1 MAASLSIAK
10 AEAETILT
18 EHCGD
23 GRLLVVEAENQTT
36 SEEAYKDWNRRRRKW
51 IELTK
56 DALTYI
62 YASGEEPDEFEKAA
76 RRAALFGPLAW
87 HESLRYDLV
96 ATQRGVD
103 KLESLIGRLR
113 YATEPAEVIV
123 VPTPSGSDGQVTE
136 EPEIFLVHGRDL
148 DKRDAVARFME
159 RSGPPSFAP
168 TILDEQAGKGR
179 TIVEKLEQHA
189 GDASYAVVLL
199 TGDDEGRFGDAGET
213 RPRAR
218 QNVILELG
226 LFTGL
231 LGRDNVAVLY
241 EPLVEIP
248 TDIGGLEY
256 ISLDGDWQK
265 RLVRELRAAGWDF
278 SLDRLDH

>member
-1 MAASLSIAK
+1 MATSLSISK

-23 GRLLVVEAENQTT
+23 GRLLVVEAENQAA
-36 SEEAYKDWNRRRRKW
+36 SEDAYKDWNRRRRKW
-51 IELTK
+51 IEPTR

-62 YASGEEPDEFEKAA
+62 YTSGKEPDEFEKAA
-76 RRAALFGPLAW
+76 RRAAFFGPLAW

-113 YATEPAEVIV
+113 YATAPVEAIV
-123 VPTPSGSDGQVTE
+123 TPSGSDGQVISE
-136 EPEIFLVHGRDL
+136 KSKIFLVHGRDL

-159 RSGPPSFAP
+159 RSGPSGFTP

-189 GDASYAVVLL
+189 GYASYAVVLL
-199 TGDDEGRFGDAGET
+199 TGDDEGRFGGAGEM

-241 EPLVEIP
+241 EPSVEIP